1 MTNKIEMLHRYL
13 IARKNRLEAGE
24 ILTVKLKDGMLT
36 IYKEMDPKT
45 EEEKTMTLVETFDD
59 QLDISVD
66 DLIHYPL

>member
-24 ILTVKLKDGMLT
+24 ILTVQLKDGMLT

-59 QLDISVD
+59 QLDMSVD